1 MGLLEKLRQ
10 RLAEARER
18 RERERKAAE
27 LTAEKLEAL
36 RSAVP
41 ELRYF
46 EKPSHA
52 DLADAL
58 TLRLARKGVYLTDKE
73 ARRLAL
79 EVARDPSALD
89 RFLMRVEAER
99 LRQRA
104 ERVREKARRVRE
116 REAERRRRE
125 VERRIAAA
133 DAFLSGMLGFDPFSP
148 PKRSRSRRRR

>member
-10 RLAEARER
+10 RLAEARRRREEER
-18 RERERKAAE
+18 RAAE
-27 LTAEKLEAL
+27 LTAEKVERL
-36 RSAVP
+36 RRAIP

-46 EKPSHA
+46 ERPTHA

-89 RFLMRVEAER
+89 RFLMRVEAEK

-104 ERVREKARRVRE
+104 ERVRERARRVRE

-133 DAFLSGMLGFDPFSP
+133 DAFLSGMLSFDPFSP
-148 PKRSRSRRRR
+148 PRRRRRSRRR

>member
-1 MGLLEKLRQ
+1 MGLLERLRQ
-10 RLAEARER
+10 RLAEAMRR
-18 RERERKAAE
+18 REEERKAVE
-27 LTAEKLEAL
+27 LTAEKVERL
-36 RSAVP
+36 RRMVP

-46 EKPSHA
+46 EKPTHS

-58 TLRLARKGVYLTDKE
+58 TLRLARKGVYLTDRE

-89 RFLMRVEAER
+89 RFMLQVEAEKA
-99 LRQRA
+99 RQRA

-133 DAFLSGMLGFDPFSP
+133 DAFLSGMFSFDPFSP
-148 PKRSRSRRRR
+148 SRRRRSRKRR